1 MPPSQRKGRPTTP
14 PYELEELKAALL
26 NFVDTKGH
34 CALMTFGEYDRI
46 MEKAAVRGVALM
58 KLLPLLTKLQS
69 VSKYVMFTF
78 CDLKDSL
85 ISVAS
90 MKDGI
95 YDPELESIDDWARK
109 VACRIQV
116 ITSHVTLIQ

>member
-58 KLLPLLTKLQS
+58 KLLPLLTKLHS

-78 CDLKDSL
+78 CDLKDCL
-85 ISVAS
+85 ISIAS

-95 YDPELESIDDWARK
+95 YDPDLESIDDWARK
-109 VACRIQV
+109 VASRIQV
-116 ITSHVTLIQ
+116 VLSHVTLIQ